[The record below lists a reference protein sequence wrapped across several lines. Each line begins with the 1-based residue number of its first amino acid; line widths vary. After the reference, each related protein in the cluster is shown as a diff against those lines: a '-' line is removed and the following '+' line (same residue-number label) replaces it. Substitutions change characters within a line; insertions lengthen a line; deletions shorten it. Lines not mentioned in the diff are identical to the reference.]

1 MLVFLD
7 TEFTN
12 LLCPQLLSVGMVT
25 LDGREFY
32 AEIDLNTDCG
42 KHRVKASSDFV
53 RNGDVLAQ
61 WGAGAKRDRNRMGNR
76 TSGR

>member
-25 LDGREFY
+25 LDEREFY
-32 AEIDLNTDCG
+32 AEIVET
-42 KHRVKASSDFV
+42 
-53 RNGDVLAQ
+53 
-61 WGAGAKRDRNRMGNR
+61 RNRR
-76 TSGR
+76 HICRCLFALIPVRVR